1 MALSRAILGCMLLSL
16 LLIGCREK
24 SRSDADS
31 VKSLP
36 PVFSLGP
43 SSNTN
48 WDVSAGPVMLVS
60 VGSSADSAAI
70 VLPEATDSTIGAIQG
85 IAPPMGGLAFELFS
99 RAGKFESPTT
109 VLPLSSPADAKQEC
123 NAWPAAKLESP
134 HAGWRVGFVS
144 GNVTAIRLDSIEGLR
159 STDSA
164 ALAASLTQSAAA
176 LPVASD
182 PIFRGLPFRVR
193 SAYTFRLDSMDVVI
207 ADVIRTLNEEAN
219 PRLEHLLLI
228 GERPAGSQGKYVLG
242 YFSRTAGAEET
253 IQATEVL
260 TVVTIGLSKRAA
272 IVVNVES
279 DEGRKLGLIERTAP
293 GQWRTT
299 WESAYTDC

>member
-1 MALSRAILGCMLLSL
+1 MVGGCMILPL
-16 LLIGCREK
+16 LLIGCREESP
-24 SRSDADS
+24 SRADS

-48 WDVSAGPVMLVS
+48 WDASAGPVMLVS
-60 VGSSADSAAI
+60 VGNSPDSAAI

-85 IAPPMGGLAFELFS
+85 IPAPMGGLVFELFS
-99 RAGKFESPTT
+99 RGGKIESPTRI
-109 VLPLSSPADAKQEC
+109 LPLSSPADAKQKC

-144 GNVTAIRLDSIEGLR
+144 GNVAAIKLDSIEGLR

-164 ALAASLTQSAAA
+164 ALAASLTQTAAA
-176 LPVASD
+176 LPASSD
-182 PIFRGLPFRVR
+182 PTFRGLPFRVR
-193 SAYTFRLDSMDVVI
+193 SAYTFQLDSMDVVI

-228 GERPAGSQGKYVLG
+228 GERPAGTQGRYVLG

-260 TVVTIGLSKRAA
+260 TVVTIGPSKRAA

-279 DEGRKLGLIERTAP
+279 DEGRKLGLIERTTP